1 MDNNIKSLKSLK
13 NKYNVDKNKFYR
25 IKSNISDSSLIHLPG
40 FNNDYVE
47 YTINIKTD
55 YGKWTIKK
63 KYEDFYK
70 LNSILVNII
79 PEIKEYFPPK
89 RFFKNSE
96 STIKERTS
104 YFKKYLKFLLN
115 KINIFQFED
124 IINFIFLEK
133 GMIGLFLKK
142 YNMLKID
149 EEDSIYSSLKEAFSR
164 KSKNKNDN
172 IQNIPED
179 DIISCL
185 NNDNYYKAILEY
197 EKKRQ
202 ISFDWDEPSSITP
215 NIFVVREF
223 LHNLS
228 ENIEN
233 KADIIQNFELFLG
246 KPNKWIKLSKN
257 EIIEL
262 FIGFDEDIEEKDIE
276 SEVARNRNRTRTH
289 KKQTSNNIQYSLFNW
304 FDKEKIDKGKK
315 IVFDEDDK
323 DEQSKIPGLFQQIGY
338 YEKNVFCAAGCLDLL
353 EKLLNTE
360 YNPDYEIYIN
370 IFKNMKIYEYN
381 YMKLNNIIKNNIGGY
396 KVNVKAMKLLSL
408 IFNDKKWEKY
418 IKEIITDENVYKQYN
433 NYINNF
439 SEE

>member
-1 MDNNIKSLKSLK
+1 MENSNKLLKLNK
-13 NKYNVDKNKFYR
+13 NQYFVEKNKFYR
-25 IKSNISDSSLIHLPG
+25 IKSKITGSSLIHLPG

-55 YGKWTIKK
+55 YGKWTFKK
-63 KYEDFYK
+63 RYEDFYK
-70 LNSILVNII
+70 INNILSDII

-96 STIKERTS
+96 STIKERTT

-115 KINIFQFED
+115 KINIFLFED

-133 GMIGLFLKK
+133 SIIGLFIKK

-149 EEDSIYSSLKEAFSR
+149 EENNIYSSLKEAFNR
-164 KSKNKNDN
+164 KSNPNN
-172 IQNIPED
+172 INEQIIPEE
-179 DIISCL
+179 DIISFL
-185 NNDNYYKAILEY
+185 NNDNYYNAILEY

-215 NIFVVREF
+215 NTFVVREF

-228 ENIEN
+228 EKIEN
-233 KADIIQNFELFLG
+233 KADIIQNFELFLQ
-246 KPNKWIKLSKN
+246 KSNKWIKLSKK

-262 FIGFDEDIEEKDIE
+262 FIGFDEDAEEIDVEKE
-276 SEVARNRNRTRTH
+276 LSRTRTYE
-289 KKQTSNNIQYSLFNW
+289 KESFNNTKYSLFKW
-304 FDKEKIDKGKK
+304 FDKGNKSKTNNIDLDD
-315 IVFDEDDK
+315 DEE
-323 DEQSKIPGLFQQIGY
+323 DEPSKITGLFQQIGDY
-338 YEKNVFCAAGCLDLL
+338 GKNVFCAVGCLDLL

-360 YNPDYEIYIN
+360 YNPDYEIYIS

-381 YMKLNNIIKNNIGGY
+381 YMKLNNIIKNNIGGN

-408 IFNDKKWEKY
+408 IFSDKKSENYKN
-418 IKEIITDENVYKQYN
+418 EIITDEIVNKQYN

-439 SEE
+439 SE

>member
-1 MDNNIKSLKSLK
+1 MENSNKLLKLNK
-13 NKYNVDKNKFYR
+13 NQYFVEKNKFYR
-25 IKSNISDSSLIHLPG
+25 IKSKITGSSLIHLPG

-55 YGKWTIKK
+55 YGKWTFKK
-63 KYEDFYK
+63 RYEDFYK
-70 LNSILVNII
+70 INNILSDII

-96 STIKERTS
+96 STIKERTT

-115 KINIFQFED
+115 KINIFLFED

-133 GMIGLFLKK
+133 SIIGLFIKK

-149 EEDSIYSSLKEAFSR
+149 EENNIYSSLKEAFNR
-164 KSKNKNDN
+164 KSNLNN
-172 IQNIPED
+172 INEQIIPEE
-179 DIISCL
+179 DIISFL
-185 NNDNYYKAILEY
+185 NNDNYYNAILEY

-215 NIFVVREF
+215 NTFVVREF

-228 ENIEN
+228 EKIEN
-233 KADIIQNFELFLG
+233 KADIIQNFELFLQ
-246 KPNKWIKLSKN
+246 KSNKWIKLSKK

-262 FIGFDEDIEEKDIE
+262 FIGFDEDAEEIDVEKE
-276 SEVARNRNRTRTH
+276 LSRTRTYE
-289 KKQTSNNIQYSLFNW
+289 KESFNNTKYSLFKW
-304 FDKEKIDKGKK
+304 FDKGNKSKTNNIDLDD
-315 IVFDEDDK
+315 DEE
-323 DEQSKIPGLFQQIGY
+323 DEPSKITGLFQQIGDY
-338 YEKNVFCAAGCLDLL
+338 GKNVFCAVGCLDLL

-360 YNPDYEIYIN
+360 YNPDYEIYIS

-381 YMKLNNIIKNNIGGY
+381 YMKLNNIIKNNIGGN
-396 KVNVKAMKLLSL
+396 KVNVKAMKILSL
-408 IFNDKKWEKY
+408 IFSDKKSENYKN
-418 IKEIITDENVYKQYN
+418 EIITDEIVNKQYN

-439 SEE
+439 SE

>member
-1 MDNNIKSLKSLK
+1 MENSNKLLKLNK
-13 NKYNVDKNKFYR
+13 NQYFVEKNKFYR
-25 IKSNISDSSLIHLPG
+25 IKSKITGSSLIHLPG

-55 YGKWTIKK
+55 YGKWTFKK
-63 KYEDFYK
+63 RYEDFYK
-70 LNSILVNII
+70 INNILSDII

-96 STIKERTS
+96 STIKERTT

-115 KINIFQFED
+115 KINIFLFED

-133 GMIGLFLKK
+133 SIIGLFIKK

-149 EEDSIYSSLKEAFSR
+149 EENNIYSSLKEAFNR
-164 KSKNKNDN
+164 KSNLNN
-172 IQNIPED
+172 INEQIIPEE
-179 DIISCL
+179 DIISFL
-185 NNDNYYKAILEY
+185 NNDNYYNAILEY

-215 NIFVVREF
+215 NTFVVREF

-228 ENIEN
+228 EKIEN
-233 KADIIQNFELFLG
+233 KADIIQNFELFLQ
-246 KPNKWIKLSKN
+246 KSNKWIKLSKK

-262 FIGFDEDIEEKDIE
+262 FIGFDEDAEEIDVEKE
-276 SEVARNRNRTRTH
+276 LSRTRTYE
-289 KKQTSNNIQYSLFNW
+289 KESFNNTKYSLFKW
-304 FDKEKIDKGKK
+304 FDKGNKSKTNNIDLDD
-315 IVFDEDDK
+315 DEE
-323 DEQSKIPGLFQQIGY
+323 DEPSKITGLFQQIGDY
-338 YEKNVFCAAGCLDLL
+338 GKNVFCAVGCLDLL

-360 YNPDYEIYIN
+360 YNPDYEIYIS

-381 YMKLNNIIKNNIGGY
+381 YMKLNNIIKNNIGGN

-408 IFNDKKWEKY
+408 IFSDKKSENYKN
-418 IKEIITDENVYKQYN
+418 EIITDEIVNKQYN

-439 SEE
+439 SE

>member
-1 MDNNIKSLKSLK
+1 MENSNKLLKLNK
-13 NKYNVDKNKFYR
+13 NQYFVEKNKFYR
-25 IKSNISDSSLIHLPG
+25 IKSKITGSSLIHLPG

-55 YGKWTIKK
+55 YGKWTFKK
-63 KYEDFYK
+63 RYEDFYK
-70 LNSILVNII
+70 INNILSDII

-96 STIKERTS
+96 STIKERTT

-115 KINIFQFED
+115 KINIFLFED

-133 GMIGLFLKK
+133 SIIGLFIKK

-149 EEDSIYSSLKEAFSR
+149 EENNIYSSLKEAFNR
-164 KSKNKNDN
+164 KSNPNN
-172 IQNIPED
+172 INEQIIPEE
-179 DIISCL
+179 DIISFL
-185 NNDNYYKAILEY
+185 NNDNYYNAILEY

-215 NIFVVREF
+215 NTFVVREF

-228 ENIEN
+228 EKIEN
-233 KADIIQNFELFLG
+233 KADIIQNFELFLQ
-246 KPNKWIKLSKN
+246 KPNKWIKLSKK

-262 FIGFDEDIEEKDIE
+262 FIGFDEDAEEIDVEKE
-276 SEVARNRNRTRTH
+276 LSRTRTYE
-289 KKQTSNNIQYSLFNW
+289 KESFNNTKYSLFKW
-304 FDKEKIDKGKK
+304 FDKGNKSKTNNIDLDD
-315 IVFDEDDK
+315 DEE
-323 DEQSKIPGLFQQIGY
+323 DEPSKIPGLFQQIGDY
-338 YEKNVFCAAGCLDLL
+338 GKNVFCAVGCLDLL

-360 YNPDYEIYIN
+360 YNPDYEIYIS

-381 YMKLNNIIKNNIGGY
+381 YMKLNNIIKNNIGGN

-408 IFNDKKWEKY
+408 IFSDKKSENYKN
-418 IKEIITDENVYKQYN
+418 EIITDEIVNKQYN

-439 SEE
+439 SE